1 LTTPLPVPGI
11 FGEGQSIM
19 TNKTYA
25 HKLKTRRRS
34 MFKQVF
40 NIMVLAVLLVLASC
54 LGGPIQAEKKG
65 PVPEF
70 IRILEVGKPLSYR
83 NLTIVPVYFS
93 KSQDKTEYITL
104 EDALKQ
110 NWIEITEMEGGR
122 VPQVRI
128 TNNSKHMIYL
138 MGGEILTGCK
148 QDRILAGD
156 ILLAPGT
163 KDLLVPV
170 FCVEQ
175 GRWNFT
181 SANFYSKENL
191 GTFKLRSAAQTKA
204 PSAQSEIWNQIASE
218 NRKMGVASD
227 SSAYQ
232 AAYDKEENKAEI
244 ARIEQTFQNVPHLYE
259 DTTGVI
265 IGLAGRIVSADIF
278 ANEDLFK
285 KQWPKILKSSALSS
299 ISCNLAG
306 SITQKEAVELLQKF
320 FDLNY
325 TQKPG
330 LDLGI
335 EYTYTDQSLNISS
348 LIHKNKVVHLAGFP
362 QENERTDVIQESGRD
377 ERVKVIK

>member
-1 LTTPLPVPGI
+1 MSKKL
-11 FGEGQSIM
+11 FSI
-19 TNKTYA
+19 
-25 HKLKTRRRS
+25 S
-34 MFKQVF
+34 
-40 NIMVLAVLLVLASC
+40 VLAVLLVLIGC
-54 LGGPIQAEKKG
+54 LGGPLQAEKKG
-65 PVPEF
+65 PIPEF

-93 KSQDKTEYITL
+93 KSQDKNEYITL

-110 NWIEITEMEGGR
+110 KWIEITEMQGGR
-122 VPQVRI
+122 VPQVKI

-148 QDRILAGD
+148 QDRILASD
-156 ILLAPGT
+156 ILVAPGT
-163 KDLLVPV
+163 KDLLVSV

-181 SANFYSKENL
+181 SSNFYSKENL
-191 GTFKLRSAAQTKA
+191 GTFKLRSVAQTKN
-204 PSAQSEIWNQIASE
+204 PSAQSEIWNQIATE
-218 NRKMGVASD
+218 NRKMGVTSD

-244 ARIEQTFQNVPHLYE
+244 LRIEQTFQNVPHLYE

-265 IGLAGRIVSADIF
+265 IGLAGKIVSVDIF
-278 ANEDLFK
+278 ANEGLFK

-306 SITQKEAVELLQKF
+306 NITQKEAVELLKRF
-320 FDLNY
+320 FDLEY
-325 TQKPG
+325 IQKPG
-330 LDLGI
+330 IDLGI
-335 EYTYTDQSLNISS
+335 EYTYTDQSLNINS
-348 LIHKNKVVHLAGFP
+348 LTQKDKVVHLAGFP
-362 QENERTDVIQESGRD
+362 QEKERASVIQESGRD